1 MAKRETSANYWI
13 KLTLLVI
20 FAIII
25 SIQFLDAG
33 IAERVMYIIQSIHT
47 LHTATENIPDMLSAI
62 VGGGTIL
69 MWIIYLYRLVEKKI
83 DVKERFLRLAATTL
97 PVCYLVKMLL
107 QIIFGRISPRDWL
120 LHNQPL
126 VFRYFNFNSGGSF
139 PSGHMT
145 VFVAFGTAIILFFPK
160 FRKSVTLLLAL
171 LGFALIATDYHFLS
185 DVIAGAYLGFI
196 VTYVL
201 WYLYERN
208 RSEVEDYS

>member
-69 MWIIYLYRLVEKKI
+69 MWIIYLYRFMEKKI
-83 DVKERFLRLAATTL
+83 DVKEKFLRLAATTL
-97 PVCYLVKMLL
+97 PVSYLVKMLL

-126 VFRYFNFNSGGSF
+126 VFKYFNYTGGGSF

-160 FRKSVTLLLAL
+160 FRKSVTIFLAL
-171 LGFALIATDYHFLS
+171 LGFALIVTDYHFLS